1 MIILLISISEV
12 RPEASIKLLK
22 DKMDITVW
30 REFKP
35 RLVLTREMQYSLLY
49 FLIFSLRESFLFA

>member
-1 MIILLISISEV
+1 MIILRISISEV
-12 RPEASIKLLK
+12 RPEAPIKLLK
-22 DKMDITVW
+22 YKSDMTVW

>member
-22 DKMDITVW
+22 YKSDMTVW
-30 REFKP
+30 RKFKP
-35 RLVLTREMQYSLLY
+35 RLVLTQEMQYSLLY